1 MATNSEKLAPMF
13 DPNFLEYIFKLKER
27 RVLVVGGTGILGS
40 AIAEGFCRAGCRL
53 AITSTQTAKAARV
66 ARKLGLSEPRGLAL
80 TVNAL
85 DRSSLESARAVLKA
99 KWGGVDV
106 LVNCVGG
113 NDPRAT
119 VPPSGSF
126 FDLEEEA
133 IQDVWKLNFMAGALL
148 PIQVFGEMMQEQNN
162 DVCIINISSMAAAAT
177 LTRVVAYSAAKA
189 AVDNLTRWLAVEF
202 ARKHGRRFRVNA
214 VAPGFFITEQNRFLL
229 VDEKTGSP
237 TERGNSVIAKTPVGE
252 FGKPEELQ
260 GVCLWL
266 ASDAA
271 RFVTGVTVPVDG
283 GFLAFGGI

>member
-1 MATNSEKLAPMF
+1 MKP
-13 DPNFLEYIFKLKER
+13 DFLTGLFKLENK
-27 RVLVVGGTGILGS
+27 RVLVLGGTGILGR
-40 AIAEGFCRAGCRL
+40 AIADGFYRAGCRV
-53 AITSTQTAKAARV
+53 AISSTQSEKAARV
-66 ARKLGLSEPRGLAL
+66 AAELGLAEPTGLAL

-85 DRSSLESARAVLKA
+85 DRDSLEAARAVIKS

-106 LVNCVGG
+106 LVNAVGG

-119 VPPSGSF
+119 VPPTGSF
-126 FDLEEEA
+126 FDLKQQA
-133 IQDVWKLNFMAGALL
+133 IEQVWKLNFFAGALL
-148 PIQVFGEMMQEQNN
+148 PIQVFGEMMQEQENE
-162 DVCIINISSMAAAAT
+162 VCIINISSMAALAT
-177 LTRVVAYSAAKA
+177 LSRVVAYSAAKA
-189 AVDNLTRWLAVEF
+189 AVENLTRWLAVEF

-229 VDEKTGSP
+229 MDEKSGGL
-237 TERGNSVIAKTPVGE
+237 TERGKSVIAHTPVAD

-283 GFLAFGGI
+283 GFLAFGGV

>member
-1 MATNSEKLAPMF
+1 MLTST
-13 DPNFLEYIFKLKER
+13 FLDDTFKLKGR
-27 RVLVVGGTGILGS
+27 RVIVVGGTGILGS
-40 AIAEGFCRAGCRL
+40 AIAEGFCRAGCRV
-53 AITSTQTAKAARV
+53 AITSTQNAKAERV
-66 ARKLGLSEPRGLAL
+66 GREMGLIEPHGLAL

-85 DRSSLESARAVLKA
+85 DRDSLERARETLKE
-99 KWGGVDV
+99 KWGGIDV
-106 LVNCVGG
+106 LVNAVGG

-126 FDLEEEA
+126 FDLKQDA
-133 IQDVWKLNFMAGALL
+133 IEDVWKLNFLAGALL
-148 PIQVFGEMMQEQNN
+148 PIQVFGQMMQEQDN
-162 DVCIINISSMAAAAT
+162 DVSIINISSMAGVAT

-202 ARKHGRRFRVNA
+202 AHKHGRRFRVNA

-237 TERGNSVIAKTPVGE
+237 TERGKSVISHTPVGE

-271 RFVTGVTVPVDG
+271 RFVTGVTIPVDG
-283 GFLAFGGI
+283 GFLAFSGI

>member
-1 MATNSEKLAPMF
+1 MF
-13 DPNFLEYIFKLKER
+13 DPNYLEEIFKLKER
-27 RVLVVGGTGILGS
+27 RVLVVGGTGILGR
-40 AIAEGFCRAGCRL
+40 AIAEGFCRAGCRV
-53 AITSTQTAKAARV
+53 AITSTQSAKGARV
-66 ARKLGLSEPRGLAL
+66 AKELKLTEPRGLAL

-85 DRSSLESARAVLKA
+85 ERESLERARAVLKE

-106 LVNCVGG
+106 LVNSVGG

-119 VPPSGSF
+119 VLPTGSF
-126 FDLEEEA
+126 FDLKEEA
-133 IQDVWKLNFMAGALL
+133 IQDVWKLNFLAGALL
-148 PIQVFGEMMQEQNN
+148 PIQVFGEMMQEQSN
-162 DVCIINISSMAAAAT
+162 DVCIINISSMAAVAT

-229 VDEKTGSP
+229 VDEKTGSL
-237 TERGNSVIAKTPVGE
+237 TERGKSVIAHTPVAE
-252 FGKPEELQ
+252 FGKPDELQ

>member
-1 MATNSEKLAPMF
+1 MPHAA
-13 DPNFLEYIFKLKER
+13 FLNGLFKLEDK
-27 RVLVVGGTGILGS
+27 RVLIVGGTGVLGRT
-40 AIAEGFCRAGCRL
+40 IAEGFYKAGCRV
-53 AITSTQTAKAARV
+53 AITSTQSEKATRV
-66 ARKLGLSEPRGLAL
+66 ARDLGLVEPRGLAFA
-80 TVNAL
+80 VNAL
-85 DRSSLESARAVLKA
+85 KRESLEKAREVIQT

-106 LVNCVGG
+106 LVNAVGG

-119 VPPSGSF
+119 VLPSGSF
-126 FDLEEEA
+126 FDLQQEA
-133 IQDVWKLNFMAGALL
+133 IEDVWKLNFVGGALL
-148 PIQVFGEMMQEQNN
+148 PIQVFGEMMQKQTN
-162 DVCIINISSMAAAAT
+162 DVCIINISSMAAVAT

-229 VDEKTGSP
+229 LDEKSGGL
-237 TERGNSVIAKTPVGE
+237 TERGKSVIAHTPVGE

-271 RFVTGVTVPVDG
+271 KFVTGVTVPVDG
-283 GFLAFGGI
+283 GFLAFGGV

>member
-1 MATNSEKLAPMF
+1 MTNPQFLNGLFNLA
-13 DPNFLEYIFKLKER
+13 DK
-27 RVLVVGGTGILGS
+27 RVLVVGGTGVLGS
-40 AIAEGFCRAGCRL
+40 TIAKGFYQAGCCV
-53 AITSTQTAKAARV
+53 AITSTQSEKASRV
-66 ARKLGLSEPRGLAL
+66 AKELGLAEPRGLAFAA
-80 TVNAL
+80 NAL
-85 DRSSLESARAVLKA
+85 KRESLEKAREAIKA
-99 KWGGVDV
+99 KWGGIDV
-106 LVNCVGG
+106 LVNAVGG

-119 VPPSGSF
+119 VPPTGSF
-126 FDLEEEA
+126 FGLQQEA
-133 IQDVWKLNFMAGALL
+133 IEDVWKLNFVGGALL
-148 PIQVFGEMMQEQNN
+148 PIQVFGEMMQSQTN
-162 DVCIINISSMAAAAT
+162 DVCIINISSMAAVAT

-229 VDEKTGSP
+229 LDEKNGGL
-237 TERGNSVIAKTPVGE
+237 TERGKSVISHTPVGE

-283 GFLAFGGI
+283 GFLAFGGV

>member
-1 MATNSEKLAPMF
+1 MTT
-13 DPNFLEYIFKLKER
+13 PNYLNDTFKLENK
-27 RVLVVGGTGILGS
+27 RVLIVGGTGVLGRT
-40 AIAEGFCRAGCRL
+40 IAQGFYKAGSQVC
-53 AITSTQTAKAARV
+53 ITSTQNEKALRV
-66 ARKLGLSEPRGLAL
+66 GKELGFAEPRGMAL

-85 DRSSLESARAVLKA
+85 KRESLEKAREIIRT

-106 LVNCVGG
+106 LINAVGG

-126 FDLEEEA
+126 FDLQQQA
-133 IQDVWKLNFMAGALL
+133 IEDVWKLNFVGGALL
-148 PIQVFGEMMQEQNN
+148 PIQVFGEMMQQQTN
-162 DVCIINISSMAAAAT
+162 DVSIINISSMAAVAT

-229 VDEKTGSP
+229 LDEKTGKP
-237 TERGNSVIAKTPVGE
+237 TERGQSVIAHTPVGE

-283 GFLAFGGI
+283 GFLAFGGV

>member
-1 MATNSEKLAPMF
+1 MTN
-13 DPNFLEYIFKLKER
+13 PNYLKDLFKLEDK
-27 RVLVVGGTGILGS
+27 RVLVVGGTGVLGR
-40 AIAEGFCRAGCRL
+40 AIAEGFYRAGCRV
-53 AITSTQTAKAARV
+53 AITSTQSEKATRV
-66 ARKLGLSEPRGLAL
+66 ARDLGLTEPRGLAIA
-80 TVNAL
+80 VNAL
-85 DRSSLESARAVLKA
+85 KRESLEKARETIKA

-106 LVNCVGG
+106 LVNAVGG

-119 VPPSGSF
+119 VPAAGSF
-126 FDLEEEA
+126 FDLPQEA
-133 IQDVWKLNFMAGALL
+133 IEDVWQLNFFGGALL
-148 PIQVFGEMMQEQNN
+148 PIQVFGQMMQSQTN
-162 DVCIINISSMAAAAT
+162 DVCIINISSMAALAT

-229 VDEKTGSP
+229 QDEKSGGLTD
-237 TERGNSVIAKTPVGE
+237 RGKRVIAHTPVGD

-283 GFLAFGGI
+283 GFLAFGGV